1 MKTIS
6 TQRAEKIARNIN
18 AMDIHYQYCDN
29 MRSVRFWSNLNDKLR
44 TILKSLTNEDLDIIR
59 PLCKQNEAKYF
70 GLV

>member
-6 TQRAEKIARNIN
+6 LQRAEKIARNIN

-29 MRSVRFWSNLNDKLR
+29 MRSVRFWSSLNDKLR
-44 TILKSLTNEDLDIIR
+44 AILKTLTNEDLAVLR
-59 PLCKQNEAKYF
+59 PLCNESEAKYF